1 MSKDEQIEILKKKLL
16 KEELKLKISL
26 VELIARHNQERFEL
40 ERQMAQFQRN
50 SWNTL
55 LALKRS

>member
-55 LALKRS
+55 LA